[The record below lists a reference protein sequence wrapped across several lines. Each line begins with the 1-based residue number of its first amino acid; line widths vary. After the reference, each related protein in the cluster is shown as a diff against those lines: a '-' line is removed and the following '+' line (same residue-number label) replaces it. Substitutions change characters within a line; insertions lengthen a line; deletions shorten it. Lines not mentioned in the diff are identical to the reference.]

1 MRDPERIADA
11 LEVVR
16 RVWKTNPDLRLGQ
29 LLVIAAQPTE
39 PCPEVFG
46 IEDQALV
53 DRLLR
58 YETQIG
64 SPEKSL
70 PNRSM
75 SLEHTIAEAFPS
87 GITYDDAAQLCLRLF
102 CTADGIPS
110 FLHQQCTKDSLATV
124 FANLAAAGTVVGDPV
139 TAALY
144 GANFH
149 NVTEKGHWVEIT
161 ASLFKKE
168 GTRNSGRG
176 EELVKVLSASF
187 GSRV

>member
-53 DRLLR
+53 DGLLR

-64 SPEKSL
+64 SPEKVP

-75 SLEHTIAEAFPS
+75 SLEHCIAEAFPS
-87 GITYDDAAQLCLRLF
+87 GIMYDDAAQLCLRLF

-110 FLHQQCTKDSLATV
+110 LLHQQCTKDNLAAV
-124 FANLAAAGTVVGDPV
+124 FAHLAAAGAVVGDTV

-144 GANFH
+144 GASFH
-149 NVTEKGHWVEIT
+149 SVTEKGHWVEII
-161 ASLFKKE
+161 ASIFKKE
-168 GTRNSGRG
+168 HTRNSSRG
-176 EELVKVLSASF
+176 EELAKALSAPF
-187 GSRV
+187 DSRI